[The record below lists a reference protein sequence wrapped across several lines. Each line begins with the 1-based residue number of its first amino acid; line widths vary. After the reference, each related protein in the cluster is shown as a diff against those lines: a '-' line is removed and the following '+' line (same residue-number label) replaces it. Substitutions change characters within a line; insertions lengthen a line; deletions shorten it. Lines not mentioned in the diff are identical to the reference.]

1 MTRFQKWKRRG
12 IGLLVV
18 LTAVTILALFSGAI
32 LLTTVRTLH
41 AVSDGEKLDK
51 ARYAAFSGIQTA
63 LSRLNA
69 PDGVRWSHC
78 IQQPT
83 AGAPSVPPVPLP
95 SELEDLML
103 VTFRGDA
110 DVSAVVGVY
119 NNSLF
124 CPQEFRSPTAPDGT
138 AIPEGSIYISATGI
152 VKGKKKLELT
162 TVGAL
167 LNASGYTFENA
178 LFSDGELRV
187 TSGVIDSFDSTKT
200 TPPTAAGHATLPV
213 PPEYAQ
219 GAGGLPFF
227 YAPYLDPTQPATN
240 RQLATPL
247 GEAKVGSNTGIKVGA
262 VAVPPGGPPGSPP
275 GPPPVPGVALVD
287 GDGVAQDTLSI
298 LETPPDGDLLGA
310 TKSSAEK
317 SIPKTFVPAGAT
329 PLTVPASGPIVLQP
343 GTAYVIDGGLTLDGR
358 EVTVAAGTGA
368 ATIFVNGKVD
378 IKNSSLN
385 LKGVPK
391 SLQIYVV
398 DDPVAEAAGDIKLE
412 GTKGSFL
419 MAGGSAEMEVTGQ
432 CDIFGAL
439 MAKKMLFGG
448 DSKLHYDKSIGATAQ
463 GKTDFELAQT
473 FSGTSN
479 ATATVQEIQSND
491 ALPPPDPVPPGGCG
505 CCGGCGCLMAET
517 QCL

>member
-1 MTRFQKWKRRG
+1 MTRFQKWKQRG

-18 LTAVTILALFSGAI
+18 LTAVTILALFTGAI

-69 PDGVRWSHC
+69 PPDGVRWSHC
-78 IQQPT
+78 IQPPT
-83 AGAPSVPPVPLP
+83 AGAPTTPPTPVT

-103 VTFRGDA
+103 VTFRGDP

-124 CPQEFRSPTAPDGT
+124 CPVEFRTATAPDGT
-138 AIPEGSIYISATGI
+138 AIPLGSIYISSTGI

-178 LFSDGELRV
+178 LFSDGELNV
-187 TSGVIDSFDSTKT
+187 TSGVIDSFESTKT
-200 TPPTAAGHATLPV
+200 TAPTGHGTLAV
-213 PPEYAQ
+213 PAEYAM
-219 GAGGLPFF
+219 GTGGLPFF
-227 YAPYLDPTQPATN
+227 YAPYLDPTQPAGS

-247 GEAKVGSNTGIKVGA
+247 GGAKVGSNTRIKVGA
-262 VAVPPGGPPGSPP
+262 AAGPPSGGPPSG
-275 GPPPVPGVALVD
+275 GPPSGDTGVALVD
-287 GDGVAQDTLSI
+287 GDGVARDAADVM
-298 LETPPDGDLLGA
+298 ETPPDGDLLGSPQ
-310 TKSSAEK
+310 SSAEK

-329 PLTVPASGPIVLQP
+329 PLVVPTSGAIVLQP
-343 GTAYVIDGGLTLDGR
+343 GTSYVVDGGLTLDGR
-358 EVTVAAGTGA
+358 DVTIGTGTGVVTVY
-368 ATIFVNGKVD
+368 VNGDVD
-378 IKNSSLN
+378 IKNSTLN
-385 LKGVPK
+385 LKGLPNA
-391 SLQIYVV
+391 LQIYVV
-398 DDPVAEAAGDIKLE
+398 DDPVAEAAGDVKLE

-419 MAGGSAEMEVTGQ
+419 MAGGNAEMEVKGQ

-439 MAKKMLFGG
+439 MAKKLQFGG
-448 DSKLHYDKSIGATAQ
+448 NSKLHYDKSIGGTPM

-479 ATATVQEIQSND
+479 ATATVQEIQQTSSV
-491 ALPPPDPVPPGGCG
+491 PPPDPVPTGGCG